1 MAESYLT
8 KAGQPARVALALI
21 EKLLQLPDP
30 KNMLWLPAVAGGC
43 GAVFGGA
50 TMNVQAMHI
59 ANGIVN
65 GPVSAIF
72 AALAAVALAFCVAR
86 ARTDLDDRLAPM
98 AGLVAAFIFAVQML
112 NFQVLPGVSG
122 HLLGGTLAAILVGP
136 WVGALCVATVLIIQ
150 CLLFADGGLTALGL
164 NITNM
169 AVVGTAAGYLLV
181 AVLLRVLPRTTGGM
195 ELTAF
200 VASVVSV
207 VVASQAFVLE
217 YWLGGTTQLSLT
229 TIAGSMAGAHVL
241 IGIGEGLITGVT
253 VATVVRVRPDL
264 VYALR
269 HLRTRARLS
278 RVPAAAPAAGPDAT
292 AGGRA

>member
-1 MAESYLT
+1 
-8 KAGQPARVALALI
+8 
-21 EKLLQLPDP
+21 
-30 KNMLWLPAVAGGC
+30 
-43 GAVFGGA
+43 
-50 TMNVQAMHI
+50 MNVQAMHI

-72 AALAAVALAFCVAR
+72 AALAVVALAFCVAR

-169 AVVGTAAGYLLV
+169 AVIGTAAGYLLV
-181 AVLLRVLPRTTGGM
+181 AVLLRVLPRTSTSLSVTG
-195 ELTAF
+195 F

-207 VVASQAFVLE
+207 VIASQGFVFE
-217 YWLGGTTQLSLT
+217 YWLGGTTHLSLT
-229 TIAGSMAGAHVL
+229 TISGSMAGAHVL
-241 IGIGEGLITGVT
+241 IGIGEGLITATT
-253 VATVVRVRPDL
+253 VATAARVRPDL
-264 VYALR
+264 VYAMRRLR
-269 HLRTRARLS
+269 APARPS
-278 RVPAAAPAAGPDAT
+278 TVPAPVLVGAGAAPEAPSGPAA
-292 AGGRA
+292 